1 MFSMY
6 KIKVEQIEN
15 EKTTATNFNTPMK
28 TTNGNKA
35 NSKFGKLLDFI
46 SYFEVENKKLIPIRI
61 CTSPS
66 KISRSGNNTG
76 RSKFDADFKKLI
88 FSKGKI
94 MRSKLVLILILPI

>member
-46 SYFEVENKKLIPIRI
+46 SYLK
-61 CTSPS
+61 
-66 KISRSGNNTG
+66 
-76 RSKFDADFKKLI
+76 
-88 FSKGKI
+88 
-94 MRSKLVLILILPI
+94 